1 MKGFSLPN
9 ISIPN
14 ISIPKISISG
24 NIDAA
29 SIKNA
34 ITSAVPDISSITG
47 SINFEGEAS
56 KMISDA
62 LGEGID
68 IPSDLSSLLK

>member
-24 NIDAA
+24 NINAA
-29 SIKNA
+29 SIKSA
-34 ITSAVPDISSITG
+34 ITSAVPDISSITSG
-47 SINFEGEAS
+47 LNFEGEAS

-68 IPSDLSSLLK
+68 IPSELSNLLK